1 MSGRSYRG
9 MSAEERLQERR
20 ERLVSAAYALYAD
33 LGFPDTTIE
42 KLCAAARISNRAFYE
57 CFTGREE
64 LMRVVYD
71 KCVRDNLAVV
81 SKAVEQAP
89 NTLLGRIEAGVAA
102 YIQFVTEEPRRARI
116 LHLEVR
122 RAGDCLISS
131 RQAAVAGFTQIIETN
146 LIEAPDTDGADPH
159 LLVLGMIGALQE
171 LLIEWVL
178 ADDPPSV
185 DQVVKAAV
193 HIYRRSLGS

>member
-9 MSAEERLQERR
+9 MSAKERLAERR
-20 ERLVSAAYALYAD
+20 ERLVAAGYTLYANR
-33 LGFPDTTIE
+33 GFPDTTIE
-42 KLCAAARISNRAFYE
+42 RLCAAARISNRAFYE
-57 CFTGREE
+57 CFSGRDE

-71 KCVRDNLAVV
+71 RCVQESLLVV
-81 SKAVEQAP
+81 SKSVEQAP

-102 YIQFVTEEPRRARI
+102 YIGFVTDDPRRARI

-122 RAGDCLISS
+122 RAGDCLTTS
-131 RQAAVAGFTQIIETN
+131 RQEAVAGFIQIIETN
-146 LIEAPDTDGADPH
+146 LLQPPATAGADPH

-178 ADDPPSV
+178 ADVPPPV
-185 DQVVKAAV
+185 DHLIGAAV
-193 HIYRRSLGS
+193 HIYSRSLAM

>member
-1 MSGRSYRG
+1 MSS
-9 MSAEERLQERR
+9 EERLAERR
-20 ERLVSAAYALYAD
+20 ERLIRSAYILYAD

-57 CFTGREE
+57 CFTGRDE
-64 LMRVVYD
+64 LMWVVYNR
-71 KCVRDNLAVV
+71 CVRDNLAAV

-102 YIQFVTEEPRRARI
+102 YIEFITEDPRRARI

-122 RAGDCLISS
+122 RAGDCLTSS
-131 RQAAVAGFTQIIETN
+131 RQRAVAGFTQIIETN
-146 LIEAPDTDGADPH
+146 LLQVPEETGVDLH
-159 LLVLGMIGALQE
+159 LLVLGMIGAIQE

-178 ADDPPSV
+178 AEDPPPVESLI
-185 DQVVKAAV
+185 KTAV
-193 HIYRRSLGS
+193 YIFNRSLAL